1 MNLFEK
7 ALRAYYGAPDDQPS
21 LAMLESMT
29 EKYAMGGGMQPA
41 IDVVVADTR
50 KRIAYL
56 IRAELVCCDIYE
68 KVTTP
73 FNSVEDKDREGY
85 KAAQAEYR
93 RLVAVAVGRNEW
105 HQICYYGEWS
115 ARLAETGDLPDH
127 VFYGPSDEHPTSGT
141 RSDRPRKTPD
151 PRND

>member
-56 IRAELVCCDIYE
+56 IRAELPAVKKEDV
-68 KVTTP
+68 KVTVDQGMITI
-73 FNSVEDKDREGY
+73 EG
-85 KAAQAEYR
+85 ER
-93 RLVAVAVGRNEW
+93 
-105 HQICYYGEWS
+105 
-115 ARLAETGDLPDH
+115 T
-127 VFYGPSDEHPTSGT
+127 F
-141 RSDRPRKTPD
+141 
-151 PRND
+151 